1 MTAPPF
7 RIRLWGVRGSLAVGG
22 ADTAEFG
29 GNTMCIEMR
38 LGDHVLIFDA
48 GSGLADAGAALVA
61 EGRREVTMLFT
72 HWHYDHVIGLP
83 FFAPFFQPG
92 SAVRVWSGH
101 NPGGM
106 TTGAMMADFMRA
118 PFFPVGPACFR
129 AQVQPGDFRAGDVL
143 EPMPGVVIRT
153 GALNHPGGAT
163 GYRVE
168 WGGRVAALI
177 TDTEHVPGTLD
188 PAVLDLIRGADLV
201 LYDAC
206 YEDAEF
212 PDVCGFGHSTWQQA
226 VRLAQAAGV
235 GRMGLIHHSIRRSD
249 ADLRRI
255 EGQAQAGF
263 AGAFC
268 ARERQVID
276 L

>member
-7 RIRLWGVRGSLAVGG
+7 RVRLWGVRGSLPVGG
-22 ADTAEFG
+22 ADTREFG
-29 GNTMCIEMR
+29 GNTMCVEMR
-38 LGDHVLIFDA
+38 LGDHVLILDA
-48 GSGLADAGAALVA
+48 GSGLAAAGAALMA
-61 EGRREVTMLFT
+61 EGRREATLLFT

-92 SAVRVWSGH
+92 HAIRVWSGH
-101 NPGGM
+101 SPDG
-106 TTGAMMADFMRA
+106 TTTEAMMADFMRA

-129 AQVQPGDFRAGDVL
+129 AQVRPGDFRAGDVL
-143 EPMPGVVIRT
+143 APWQGVTIHT
-153 GALNHPGGAT
+153 GALHHPGGAV

-177 TDTEHVPGTLD
+177 TDTEHVPGELD
-188 PAVLDLIRGADLV
+188 PRVMDLIRGADLV

-212 PDVCGFGHSTWQQA
+212 PGVCGFGHSTWQQA
-226 VRLAQAAGV
+226 LRLAQAAGV
-235 GRMGLIHHSIRRSD
+235 ARVGMIHHAVHRSD

-255 EGQAQAGF
+255 EGQAQAVLP
-263 AGAFC
+263 GAFC
-268 ARERQVID
+268 GREGQVID